1 MNTFAAVMTG
11 KGTGA
16 ISTVQVFGNTSET
29 VVRRIFEP
37 VKKIP
42 TEFQTGQILLGKII
56 DGDET
61 IDQVTL
67 GCEDRNNFAIHCHG
81 NPLIVAAIMRLLKR
95 FDVTPLTT
103 EQLLAKIFSAQTVN
117 NSIAVEAKLAQ
128 LKSKTIEG
136 TKIIINQIE
145 SGLTK
150 KATEW
155 LENINEIPLSKIS
168 KEAGQILDSS
178 RRAGLIIDGCTTA
191 LIGPPNSGK
200 STLFN
205 YLLGREKAIVTNIKG
220 TTRDWIEAVCRIE
233 SLSLRLIDTAGLDE
247 KLNTEKENIDQ
258 SAQKKSLEILQQS
271 DLILLVLDSNQ
282 TNDQLDEKLLEK
294 ITGKLILTVLNKCDL
309 PVKFDGDN
317 LPGALSDSI
326 SISAKDGTGI
336 GNMLEK
342 IRRICSVADFDLKAP
357 VCFTLRQENL
367 IKQLKDIKSTRQTTT
382 IITELLN
389 GKLSV

>member
-29 VVRRIFEP
+29 VVRRIFES

-67 GCEDRNNFAIHCHG
+67 GCEGQNNFAIHCHG

-95 FDVTPLTT
+95 FDVTLLTT

-317 LPGALSDSI
+317 LPGAMSDSI